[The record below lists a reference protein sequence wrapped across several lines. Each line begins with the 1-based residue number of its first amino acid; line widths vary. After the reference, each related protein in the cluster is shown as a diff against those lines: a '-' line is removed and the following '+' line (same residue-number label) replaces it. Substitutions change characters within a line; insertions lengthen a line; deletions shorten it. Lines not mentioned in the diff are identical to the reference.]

1 MHGVEKNAHLL
12 AAERII
18 NERPELFVKYT
29 PGNVYMIDIKLVYRI
44 SYHTLLLKES
54 KFMI

>member
-12 AAERII
+12 AADRIM
-18 NERPELFVKYT
+18 NEWPELFVKYT
-29 PGNVYMIDIKLVYRI
+29 PGNVYIVEIKLVYRI
-44 SYHTLLLKES
+44 NYRTLLLKES